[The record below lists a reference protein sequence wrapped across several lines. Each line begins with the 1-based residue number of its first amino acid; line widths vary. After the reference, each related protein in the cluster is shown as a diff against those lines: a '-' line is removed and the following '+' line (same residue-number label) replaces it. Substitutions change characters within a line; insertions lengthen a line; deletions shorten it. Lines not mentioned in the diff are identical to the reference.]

1 MAALQQNPD
10 QHYLSERDRLMGEIE
25 ETEQERIKLEREN
38 AKAQAELNISDE
50 QLETLLARVDFK
62 LIQQQIMDLMKQKS
76 ELETKAEETQQ
87 KIKSA
92 QAEESYAVA
101 KHQEL
106 VQNFQQLKTALDY
119 SNAEAKAKVDAL
131 QAQYDEQKQALEQLQ
146 IQEESEYKKKT
157 AEMAKKLAPE
167 CKKRIQRAV
176 IEERKKT
183 KQQLVLLE
191 QKAQMK
197 FEAAA
202 KITCNKYAQECK
214 NTVNALM
221 KKKEEQEKV
230 AEKLLR
236 DINTAKDILLKNL
249 RDNAESFEDE
259 KLLGE
264 RDDALDAHLDTL
276 KTECHRLWEK
286 LDIEPERII
295 SFLEKVVEVSPKC
308 RGFYHFLYNEARHLI
323 STLLI
328 KEAITHREAV
338 RKIANVAKYKTL
350 EMRQTL
356 ETTIADINKVREVCC
371 GAATCV
377 PPCVFVLTDCN
388 LTCPFSSTSGGQLC
402 VAADFPA
409 HSAPVPD
416 SCRRCGQDFKD
427 HHGLSAGI
435 SNGLWTHVLARRN
448 SVYRAHPQGPRRI
461 FDGTAQSYV
470 PASVTAGS
478 SVKIRPSVQVC

>member
-356 ETTIADINKVREVCC
+356 ETTIADINKVDNYVSLQIFPHIQHQFQILVEDVDKISKTIMGYLQEYQMAFGRTYLHE
-371 GAATCV
+371 GTPYIERILKDRAE
-377 PPCVFVLTDCN
+377 
-388 LTCPFSSTSGGQLC
+388 FSTALRKVMFPLQL
-402 VAADFPA
+402 PQ
-409 HSAPVPD
+409 
-416 SCRRCGQDFKD
+416 CRQ
-427 HHGLSAGI
+427 
-435 SNGLWTHVLARRN
+435 
-448 SVYRAHPQGPRRI
+448 
-461 FDGTAQSYV
+461 
-470 PASVTAGS
+470 
-478 SVKIRPSVQVC
+478 